1 MYPKVPSSGGHVLPL
16 GEGEVRLGVVGAHP
30 PAFHHCKAESE
41 PAEEHEHGGQ
51 KALTARLLAAEDK
64 RQGREDA
71 TEDRTP
77 EEKRRELLRAQG
89 LAPPAHLYQGRGHQ
103 PGLYEEDEPLGPME
117 GLKGALLPPPAE
129 VQDER

>member
-1 MYPKVPSSGGHVLPL
+1 MYPKVPSSGGYVLPL

-30 PAFHHCKAESE
+30 PALHHCVAESE
-41 PAEEHEHGGQ
+41 PAEEHEYGRQ

-77 EEKRRELLRAQG
+77 EEERRELLRAHG
-89 LAPPAHLYQGRGHQ
+89 LPPPAHLYQGRAHQ
-103 PGLYEEDEPLGPME
+103 PGLYEGDEHLGPME
-117 GLKGALLPPPAE
+117 GIQGPFLPHPVE